1 MALNKIKKGSLV
13 ADAID
18 ATKLADDA
26 VSEEHIDVTA
36 ITGNTELSAV
46 AADDDVLLVF
56 DTSANAIKKIQRSNV
71 ALQAPAY
78 SSVSPTNLLTG
89 DGTGNFTIV
98 VTGSRFDA
106 TATFTLRTDGGTVI
120 PMTSVTRNSATQLT
134 GVVAKNAANLTN
146 ANEPFDIIITN
157 GNWW

>member
-71 ALQAPAY
+71 ALQAPTY
-78 SSVSPTNLLTG
+78 SSVSPTN
-89 DGTGNFTIV
+89 
-98 VTGSRFDA
+98 
-106 TATFTLRTDGGTVI
+106 
-120 PMTSVTRNSATQLT
+120 
-134 GVVAKNAANLTN
+134 
-146 ANEPFDIIITN
+146 
-157 GNWW
+157 